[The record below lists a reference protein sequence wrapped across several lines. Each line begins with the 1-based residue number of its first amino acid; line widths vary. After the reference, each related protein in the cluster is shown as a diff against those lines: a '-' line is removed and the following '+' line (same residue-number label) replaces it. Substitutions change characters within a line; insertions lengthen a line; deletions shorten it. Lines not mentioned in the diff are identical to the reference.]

1 MGAFERFAKLLSGW
15 FNWVALIALVA
26 MVTLV
31 AVDIIG
37 AQFFKFPVPG
47 GVELVSFLGVV
58 IVSFSI
64 TQTYVLHRHIQVDFV
79 IMRLPEQAKRVLA
92 CISSLFSMALF
103 ALIIWRIFVYAYD
116 LQMAGE
122 VSLTLKVPFVPFVYG
137 VGVACVPLFLLLVRE
152 FLISIIEV
160 RRK

>member
-1 MGAFERFAKLLSGW
+1 MNAFEKFTKLLSGW

-26 MVTLV
+26 MLALV

-47 GVELVSFLGVV
+47 GVELVSFLGVT
-58 IVSFSI
+58 IASFAI
-64 TQTYVLHRHIQVDFV
+64 AQTYVLHRHIQVDFV

-92 CISSLFSMALF
+92 CISRLFSMVLF
-103 ALIIWRIFVYAYD
+103 ALVIWRTLIYAHD
-116 LQMAGE
+116 LQIAGE

-137 VGVACVPLFLLLVRE
+137 VALACIPLFLLLVRE

-160 RRK
+160 QRK

>member
-1 MGAFERFAKLLSGW
+1 MGAFERLIKLLSGW

-26 MVTLV
+26 MLALV

-47 GVELVSFLGVV
+47 GVELVSFLGVT

-64 TQTYVLHRHIQVDFV
+64 AQTYVLHRHIQVDFI

-92 CISSLFSMALF
+92 CISSLFSMVLF
-103 ALIIWRIFVYAYD
+103 ALIIWRTFMYAYD
-116 LQMAGE
+116 LQIAGE

-137 VGVACVPLFLLLVRE
+137 VALACIPLFLLLVGE
-152 FLISIIEV
+152 FLRSIIEV
-160 RRK
+160 QRK